1 MPLAAATNAANC
13 LTVSAI
19 PAIPPHQQVT
29 AMSTYSGNVN
39 KLWQGIV
46 ALSTDPGCGYV
57 NKQQILDMSNR
68 LWVWLSQ
75 QLVAVPMS
83 TNCGKTLWLCQ
94 QIQAVAMSTKQQLVA
109 SSNKLK

>member
-1 MPLAAATNAANC
+1 
-13 LTVSAI
+13 
-19 PAIPPHQQVT
+19 
-29 AMSTYSGNVN
+29 MSTYFGNVN